1 MVLSDVVRFFGT
13 KLLKIPT
20 NTEST
25 CRDYLFCNLIK
36 IGDFYNTTIG
46 FIRSL
51 GLFFISIR
59 AFCTSSKE
67 WNL

>member
-13 KLLKIPT
+13 KVLKIPT

-36 IGDFYNTTIG
+36 IGDFITPQ
-46 FIRSL
+46 
-51 GLFFISIR
+51 
-59 AFCTSSKE
+59 
-67 WNL
+67 